1 MISIYSRKNVSRKQE
16 YRKMSPIGK
25 HLHKIE
31 LKLTRIKDF
40 DILKEECIKKTIVQK
55 NVPYW

>member
-1 MISIYSRKNVSRKQE
+1 V
-16 YRKMSPIGK
+16 SPIGK

-40 DILKEECIKKTIVQK
+40 DILKEECIRKTIVQK